1 MSLEECCEFVSTL
14 FRVSFES
21 SHLHA
26 QIAAVWSMAL
36 GSASVRTV
44 KLGREVLQID
54 ALKDLVLQ
62 KCR

>member
-1 MSLEECCEFVSTL
+1 
-14 FRVSFES
+14 
-21 SHLHA
+21 
-26 QIAAVWSMAL
+26 MAL